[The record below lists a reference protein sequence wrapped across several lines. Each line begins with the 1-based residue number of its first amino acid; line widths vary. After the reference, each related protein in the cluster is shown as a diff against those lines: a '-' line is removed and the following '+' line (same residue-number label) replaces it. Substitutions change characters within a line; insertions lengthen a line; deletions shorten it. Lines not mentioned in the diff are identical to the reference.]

1 MRHKQLKSI
10 FYGVTGQNARQVS
23 TNYRADMN
31 ASFYQRFK
39 KPFAILL
46 GLWRYRGYIQS
57 SIKREFQSRYQD
69 SILGGLWTI
78 LNPLAMILIYTLVFS
93 RIMQTRLPGIDSPY
107 AYSIFLMAGL
117 LPWGFFSEIVTRG
130 QNMFIQNA
138 SLLKKVN
145 VPKICIPAIVV
156 GSSAVNFII
165 VFGLFLIFLV
175 WSGSFPG
182 WSALGLIPMLIL
194 QVLFAVSLA
203 MILGVLNVFFRDVGQ
218 FFGIFIQFWFWLTP
232 IVYSINIIPEQYHS
246 FFLLNPMTPI
256 VLAYQR
262 IFLEHQMP
270 IWESLVPVFLLV
282 LVLNL
287 IALRLFQRRAAE
299 MVDEL

>member
-1 MRHKQLKSI
+1 MTIR
-10 FYGVTGQNARQVS
+10 F
-23 TNYRADMN
+23 
-31 ASFYQRFK
+31 FQRLK
-39 KPFAILL
+39 KPWTIL
-46 GLWRYRGYIQS
+46 GSLWRYRGYIQS
-57 SIKREFQSRYQD
+57 SVKREFQARYQD

-130 QNMFIQNA
+130 QSMFIQNA

-156 GSSAVNFII
+156 GGSAVNFLI
-165 VFGLFLIFLV
+165 VFGLFFIFLI
-175 WSGSFPG
+175 WSGNFPG
-182 WSALGLIPMLIL
+182 WPFFALIPVIL
-194 QVLFAVSLA
+194 LQIFLAIGLA

-232 IVYSINIIPEQYHS
+232 IVYSIDIIPAQYQPL
-246 FFLLNPMTPI
+246 FLINPMTPI
-256 VLAYQR
+256 VLSYQR

-270 IWESLVPVFLLV
+270 AWQSLIPVLILV

-287 IALRLFQRRAAE
+287 LALRLFKKRAAE

>member
-1 MRHKQLKSI
+1 MATNMISRLKRPL
-10 FYGVTGQNARQVS
+10 GAVR
-23 TNYRADMN
+23 
-31 ASFYQRFK
+31 
-39 KPFAILL
+39 
-46 GLWRYRGYIQS
+46 GLWHYRGYIQS
-57 SIKREFQSRYQD
+57 SVKREFESRYQD

-130 QNMFIQNA
+130 QSMFIQNA

-156 GSSAVNFII
+156 GGSTVNFAI
-165 VFGLFLIFLV
+165 VFGLFLIFII
-175 WSGSFPG
+175 WSGNFPG
-182 WSALGLIPMLIL
+182 WSALALIPILLL
-194 QVLFAVSLA
+194 QVFLALSLA

-232 IVYSINIIPEQYHS
+232 IVYSINIIPVQYHS
-246 FFLLNPMTPI
+246 IFSLNPMTPI

-270 IWESLVPVFLLV
+270 LWETLLPVCILV
-282 LVLNL
+282 LILNVL
-287 IALRLFQRRAAE
+287 ALRLFKRRAAE

>member
-1 MRHKQLKSI
+1 VVCVQL
-10 FYGVTGQNARQVS
+10 NAK
-23 TNYRADMN
+23 YRLANSWGNMTTR
-31 ASFYQRFK
+31 FFQRLK
-39 KPFAILL
+39 KPWTIL
-46 GLWRYRGYIQS
+46 GSLWRYRGYIQS
-57 SIKREFQSRYQD
+57 SVKREFQARYQD

-93 RIMQTRLPGIDSPY
+93 KIMQTRLPGIDSPY

-130 QNMFIQNA
+130 QSMFIQNA

-156 GSSAVNFII
+156 GGSAVNFLI
-165 VFGLFLIFLV
+165 VFGLFLIFLI
-175 WSGSFPG
+175 WSGNFPG
-182 WSALGLIPMLIL
+182 WPFFALIPVIL
-194 QVLFAVSLA
+194 LQIFLAIGLA

-232 IVYSINIIPEQYHS
+232 IVYSIDIIPAQYHPL
-246 FFLLNPMTPI
+246 FLLNPMTPI
-256 VLAYQR
+256 VLSYQR

-270 IWESLVPVFLLV
+270 AWQSLIPVLILV

-287 IALRLFQRRAAE
+287 LALRLFKKRAAE

>member
-1 MRHKQLKSI
+1 
-10 FYGVTGQNARQVS
+10 
-23 TNYRADMN
+23 
-31 ASFYQRFK
+31 
-39 KPFAILL
+39 
-46 GLWRYRGYIQS
+46 
-57 SIKREFQSRYQD
+57 
-69 SILGGLWTI
+69 
-78 LNPLAMILIYTLVFS
+78 
-93 RIMQTRLPGIDSPY
+93 MQTRLPGIDSPY

-117 LPWGFFSEIVTRG
+117 LPWGFFSEIVNRG
-130 QNMFIQNA
+130 QNMFIHNA

-156 GSSAVNFII
+156 VGSAVNFAI
-165 VFGLFLIFLV
+165 VFGLFLIFLI
-175 WSGSFPG
+175 WSGTFPG
-182 WSALGLIPMLIL
+182 WAALALIPIL
-194 QVLFAVSLA
+194 LLQIFLALSLA

-232 IVYSINIIPEQYHS
+232 IVYSITIIPAQYHA

-270 IWESLVPVFLLV
+270 LWETLAPVFGVV

-287 IALRLFQRRAAE
+287 LALRLFQRRAAE

>member
-1 MRHKQLKSI
+1 MSI
-10 FYGVTGQNARQVS
+10 SLNRS
-23 TNYRADMN
+23 L
-31 ASFYQRFK
+31 K
-39 KPFAILL
+39 KPFAMLL

-57 SIKREFQSRYQD
+57 SVKREFDARYQA
-69 SILGGLWTI
+69 SILGVLWTV

-117 LPWGFFSEIVTRG
+117 LPWGFFAEIVNRG
-130 QNMFIQNA
+130 QNMFIHNA

-156 GSSAVNFII
+156 GSSAVNFAI
-165 VFGLFLIFLV
+165 VFGLFLAFLL
-175 WSGSFPG
+175 WSGNFPG
-182 WSALGLIPMLIL
+182 WSALGLIPLIL
-194 QVLFAVSLA
+194 LQILFAVSLA

-218 FFGIFIQFWFWLTP
+218 FFSIFIQFWFWLTP
-232 IVYSINIIPEQYHS
+232 IVYSINIIPTQYYS
-246 FFLLNPMTPI
+246 IFLLNPMTPI
-256 VLAYQR
+256 ILAYQR

-270 IWESLVPVFLLV
+270 LWDTLLPIGILV

-287 IALRLFQRRAAE
+287 LALRLFQRRAAE